1 MLIIEKNGKRMDKC
15 FVAYDSLNESS
26 FTRRVG
32 SMLKTRYSKP
42 NLEFY
47 KTFQSEF
54 SSNQK

>member
-1 MLIIEKNGKRMDKC
+1 MLIIEKKKANGMDKC

-26 FTRRVG
+26 FT
-32 SMLKTRYSKP
+32 LKTRYSKP

>member
-1 MLIIEKNGKRMDKC
+1 MFIIEEKNGKRYGQVFC
-15 FVAYDSLNESS
+15 VSTNRHL
-26 FTRRVG
+26 RVG

>member
-1 MLIIEKNGKRMDKC
+1 MLIIEKKTANGMDKC
-15 FVAYDSLNESS
+15 FVAYDSLIYVSVPCYKPE
-26 FTRRVG
+26 F
-32 SMLKTRYSKP
+32 SKP

>member
-1 MLIIEKNGKRMDKC
+1 MDNC

-26 FTRRVG
+26 FTR
-32 SMLKTRYSKP
+32 LFNAKTRYSKP